1 MKKYLR
7 ISIVFAAL
15 LGAATIAQGQKF
27 GYLNSA
33 AILAEMPEVKQ
44 ADANLEALQKQLQKK
59 GQDMLEKLQQ
69 DYMTVQQKMERGELS
84 PKQQEEEARRLKERE
99 MEVSQFEQDMMKQ
112 IQDKRNSLLEPI
124 YNKVNEAI
132 QEVAKENTLTMVF
145 DQSVLLFADPTQDI
159 SSMVKTKLGIVN

>member
-1 MKKYLR
+1 
-7 ISIVFAAL
+7 
-15 LGAATIAQGQKF
+15 
-27 GYLNSA
+27 
-33 AILAEMPEVKQ
+33 
-44 ADANLEALQKQLQKK
+44 
-59 GQDMLEKLQQ
+59 
-69 DYMTVQQKMERGELS
+69 MTVQQKMERGELS